1 MKANKSFTKLAEK
14 VEKLAI
20 YSAVETV
27 GKSFPLTMHEVELP
41 ADLRTKIL
49 NRKNGW
55 TGFLINNVTLH
66 N

>member
-49 NRKNGW
+49 NRKNG
-55 TGFLINNVTLH
+55 
-66 N
+66 